1 MKAPHLAALLWLL
14 VASPALAGGD
24 DATCPFEPFDAEPVI
39 ADCWDRSEEL
49 RGMGSAA
56 AYGDGLD
63 ITYACMEAAVLEQIG
78 AWLLPE
84 FTENAEAHLDAL
96 EELHSDLYYRIY
108 AKNRYCAR
116 SCGLLPG
123 MQIGSASCRARVC
136 QDV

>member
-1 MKAPHLAALLWLL
+1 MLRRPPRSTRTDTLFPYTTLFR
-14 VASPALAGGD
+14 S
-24 DATCPFEPFDAEPVI
+24 

-108 AKNRYCAR
+108 AKKDRKSTR
-116 SCGLLPG
+116 LSP
-123 MQIGSASCRARVC
+123 SH
-136 QDV
+136 